1 VKRVRSYCLLLLA
14 LTAVICSACLQPDAA
29 AVPAAENT
37 PAGEHT
43 QPAPHAVLSEEPA
56 AAPNSLPAELQIAW
70 ESPIEPPQQTYEIT
84 IALPDDPAQTVEWT
98 LADAKQN
105 LAEGTLASSETTEIQ
120 LEVDWEKRV
129 FAASQDFLTFYACSS
144 TGDCTAQLI
153 TVDFYRPPTAEL
165 TPTASCGYAHFS
177 LVSSPEIELVYPES
191 EFALEIANEGIL
203 QCGTLDWQMIAPSMQ
218 PPGLSCSP
226 EVGTLEGPQ
235 PGETTAKQIVCTLDW
250 TLLERTV
257 PQDLFLT
264 LYAFP
269 QVNGSDSANLIHIS
283 LRR

>member
-1 VKRVRSYCLLLLA
+1 VKRVRSYFLLLLA
-14 LTAVICSACLQPDAA
+14 LTTIFSSACLQPDAA
-29 AVPAAENT
+29 IPPVETT
-37 PAGEHT
+37 PTSEHT
-43 QPAPHAVLSEEPA
+43 QAAAQAAISSEEPA
-56 AAPNSLPAELQIAW
+56 DAPNSLSAELQIAW
-70 ESPIEPPQQTYEIT
+70 KSPIEPPQQTYEIT

-98 LADAKQN
+98 LADAKKK
-105 LAEGTLASSETTEIQ
+105 LAGGTLASGETTEIQ
-120 LEVDWEKRV
+120 LEVDWDERV

-144 TGDCTAQLI
+144 GGDCTAQLI

-177 LVSSPEIELVYPES
+177 LVSSPDIELVYPES

-203 QCGTLDWQMIAPSMQ
+203 QCGTLDWQIAVPSLQ
-218 PPGLSCSP
+218 PPGLSRSP
-226 EVGTLEGPQ
+226 EAGTLEGPH
-235 PGETTAKQIVCTLDW
+235 PGETTAKQIVCSLDW
-250 TLLERTV
+250 TLLQGTV

-269 QVNGSDSANLIHIS
+269 QVNGSDSANLIHIR